1 MRCFRDNQLE
11 PSSSSEDE
19 NQCVDE
25 EDDDSAAEWEEEE
38 EEEETEE
45 ERANFCESHERTP
58 DGWVV
63 GTNSS
68 RLAEGASF
76 DDLPR

>member
-25 EDDDSAAEWEEEE
+25 EDDDSAAEWEE

>member
-19 NQCVDE
+19 NQCVDDE
-25 EDDDSAAEWEEEE
+25 EDDESAAEWEE

-58 DGWVV
+58 DGWAA